1 MKMILHPRTVRRIGP
16 FILCLALLWALT
28 AQAGEAPPVR
38 VGGAAPAVEIA
49 PQAEYLLDYSGRL
62 QYQDIIGGGQSFQRH
77 TKNSFQFSFKRASLW
92 FTCRIAP
99 ADSGDDTA
107 LTSRRSF
114 LVFDNAALGAITLY
128 VPVILDGKPD
138 LIEFHGG
145 WQQGD
150 KSREF
155 PFLYPTFVLP
165 NNLDASRPVVA
176 HVATPYALQF
186 RATLYTIDAFRKM
199 SFVLFLI
206 IGFFAGILIAMI
218 LYNLALY
225 LFIRDRQYLF
235 YITYIGFLLLWQC
248 VLIGLFRYV
257 WPPLGEF
264 LMARIA
270 VFAALMMIFAVQFGL
285 VFLNTPKTAPRHDK
299 LLKGLAIF
307 MMVIPVL
314 VLLRQLW
321 LGNLLSYL
329 SGQVVSVVLFT
340 AAFSSLRSGFRPA
353 LFYLIA
359 FGVFLLSAFVFFF
372 KFYGLIPNNTFT
384 MHIVIFGSAAE
395 AILLSFALGY
405 RIRVMQEEEAQLR
418 ERERDLEAIS
428 VTDELT
434 GLFNRRFLN
443 PALVKKTAA
452 ARRSGTRLS
461 LLMLDVDHF
470 KDFND
475 TYGHPEGDKV
485 LAALGG
491 LLIQT
496 LREEDIACRYGG
508 EEFVV
513 ILHNADLNVAME
525 AAERI
530 RAGFEKIA
538 FRPDPKKE
546 IYATV
551 SIGAAE
557 LLPQETPE
565 QLISRADQAM
575 YQAKQT
581 GRNRICRA

>member
-1 MKMILHPRTVRRIGP
+1 MKMILHPRILRRIWP
-16 FILCLALLWALT
+16 FILCFVLLWALA

-38 VGGAAPAVEIA
+38 VGGTVPAVEIA
-49 PQAEYLLDYSGRL
+49 PQSEYLLDYSGHL
-62 QYQDIIGGGQSFQRH
+62 QYQDIISGGQSFQRH
-77 TKNSFQFSFKRASLW
+77 TKYSYQFSFKRASLW
-92 FTCRIAP
+92 FKCRIAP
-99 ADSGDDTA
+99 ADSGDDKA

-114 LVFDNAALGAITLY
+114 LVFDNAALGTVTLY
-128 VPVILDGKPD
+128 VPVIENGRPD

-165 NNLDASRPVVA
+165 DNLDASRPVVV

-225 LFIRDRQYLF
+225 LFIGDRQYLF
-235 YITYIGFLLLWQC
+235 YITYVGFLLLWQC
-248 VLIGLFRYV
+248 ILIGLFRYI
-257 WPPLGEF
+257 WPPLGAF
-264 LMARIA
+264 LMSGIA
-270 VFAALMMIFAVQFGL
+270 VFAALMMIFAVAFGI

-299 LLKGLAIF
+299 LLKGLAVF
-307 MMVIPVL
+307 MGTIIVL

-321 LGNLLSYL
+321 LGNVLSYF
-329 SGQVVSVVLFT
+329 SGQVVSVILFT
-340 AAFSSLRSGFRPA
+340 AALSSLRSGFRPA

-359 FGVFLLSAFVFFF
+359 FGVFLLAAFVFFF

-405 RIRVMQEEEAQLR
+405 RIRIMQEEEEQLR

-485 LAALGG
+485 LAALGS

-513 ILHNADLNVAME
+513 ILHNAEITAAME

-530 RAGFEKIA
+530 RAGFEKIS
-538 FRPDPKKE
+538 FYPDPKKE
-546 IYATV
+546 IFATV
-551 SIGAAE
+551 SIGVAE
-557 LLPQETPE
+557 LLPQEPPE
-565 QLISRADQAM
+565 QLLFRADQAM

>member
-1 MKMILHPRTVRRIGP
+1 MILRPRTNPRSWP
-16 FILCLALLWALT
+16 FILCLILWWALA
-28 AQAGEAPPVR
+28 AQAREAPPVR
-38 VGGAAPAVEIA
+38 VGGAVPAVEIA
-49 PQAEYLLDYSGRL
+49 RHAEYLLDYSNRL
-62 QYQDIIGGGQSFQRH
+62 QVQDIIGGGPSFQRH
-77 TKNSFQFSFKRASLW
+77 TKYSFQFSFKRATLW
-92 FTCRIAP
+92 FKCRIAP
-99 ADSGDDTA
+99 ADAGDDVSPA
-107 LTSRRSF
+107 GRRSL

-128 VPVILDGKPD
+128 VPVIQEGKPD

-145 WQQGD
+145 WRQGN

-165 NNLDASRPVVA
+165 DNLDASRPVVA
-176 HVATPYALQF
+176 RVATPYALQF
-186 RATLYTIDAFRKM
+186 RATLYTVDAFRKN

-206 IGFFAGILIAMI
+206 VGLFAGILIAMI

-235 YITYIGFLLLWQC
+235 YITYVGFLLLWQC
-248 VLIGLFRYV
+248 ILIGLFRYL

-264 LMARIA
+264 LMSGIA
-270 VFAALMMIFAVQFGL
+270 VFAALMMIFAVQFGI

-299 LLKGLAIF
+299 LLKGLAVF
-307 MMVIPVL
+307 MGTIIVL
-314 VLLRQLW
+314 VFLRQLW

-359 FGVFLLSAFVFFF
+359 FGVFLLAAFVFFF

-405 RIRVMQEEEAQLR
+405 RIRIMQEEEEQLR
-418 ERERDLEAIS
+418 ERERNLEAIS

-443 PALVKKTAA
+443 PTLVKKTAA
-452 ARRSGTRLS
+452 ARRTGTRLS
-461 LLMLDVDHF
+461 LLMMDVDHF

-485 LAALGG
+485 LAALGR
-491 LLIQT
+491 LLVQT

-513 ILHNADLNVAME
+513 ILHNADLRAALE

-530 RAGFEKIA
+530 RAGFEKIPFQPGA
-538 FRPDPKKE
+538 KKQ
-546 IYATV
+546 IHATI

-557 LLPQETPE
+557 LLPNESPE
-565 QLISRADQAM
+565 EFLNRADQAM

>member
-1 MKMILHPRTVRRIGP
+1 MKMILQPRTDHRLWP
-16 FILCLALLWALT
+16 FILCLVLLWALT
-28 AQAGEAPPVR
+28 AQAREAPPVR
-38 VGGAAPAVEIA
+38 VGNAVPAVEIA
-49 PQAEYLLDYSGRL
+49 PRAEYLLDYSDHLRYRDIAEGRL
-62 QYQDIIGGGQSFQRH
+62 PFQRH
-77 TKNSFQFSFKRASLW
+77 EKYSFQFSFKRATLW
-92 FTCRIAP
+92 FKCRIAP
-99 ADSGDDTA
+99 ADSGDDEPLA
-107 LTSRRSF
+107 SRRSF

-128 VPVILDGKPD
+128 VPVIKDGRPD
-138 LIEFHGG
+138 FIEMDGG
-145 WQQGD
+145 WQQGK

-165 NNLDASRPVVA
+165 ENLDASRPVVVR
-176 HVATPYALQF
+176 VATPYALQF
-186 RATLYTIDAFRKM
+186 RATLYTINAFRKT

-206 IGFFAGILIAMI
+206 VGFFAGILVAMI

-225 LFIRDRQYLF
+225 LFIRDRQYLY

-248 VLIGLFRYV
+248 VLVGLFRYI

-264 LMARIA
+264 LMSGIA
-270 VFAALMMIFAVQFGL
+270 LFAALMMIFAVSFGI

-299 LLKGLAIF
+299 LLKGLAVF
-307 MMVIPVL
+307 MGSIILM

-321 LGNLLSYL
+321 LSNLLSYL
-329 SGQVVSVVLFT
+329 SGQVVTVVLFT
-340 AAFSSLRSGFRPA
+340 AALSSLRSGFRPA

-359 FGVFLLSAFVFFF
+359 FGVFLLAAFVFFF

-405 RIRVMQEEEAQLR
+405 RIRIMQEEEEQLR

-485 LAALGG
+485 LAALGR
-491 LLIQT
+491 LLVQT

-513 ILHNADLNVAME
+513 ILHNTDIRAALEV
-525 AAERI
+525 AERI
-530 RAGFEKIA
+530 RAGFEKIS
-538 FRPDPKKE
+538 FQPGLSRE
-546 IYATV
+546 IHATI

-557 LLPQETPE
+557 LLTDENPE
-565 QLISRADQAM
+565 GLISRADQAM

>member
-1 MKMILHPRTVRRIGP
+1 MKIILHPRTLHRIGP
-16 FILCLALLWALT
+16 FILCLVLLWAIT
-28 AQAGEAPPVR
+28 AQAGEAPPIR
-38 VGGAAPAVEIA
+38 VGGAVPAVEIA
-49 PQAEYLLDYSGRL
+49 SQSEYLLDYSGRL
-62 QYQDIIGGGQSFQRH
+62 QYQDILSSGQPFQRH
-77 TKNSFQFSFKRASLW
+77 TKYSFQFSFKRATLW
-92 FTCRIAP
+92 FKCRIAP
-99 ADSGDDTA
+99 ADSGDETA
-107 LTSRRSF
+107 LASRRSF
-114 LVFDNAALGAITLY
+114 LVFDNAALGAVTLY

-145 WQQGD
+145 WRQGE
-150 KSREF
+150 KSRKF

-165 NNLDASRPVVA
+165 DNLDASRPVVVR
-176 HVATPYALQF
+176 VATPYALQF

-206 IGFFAGILIAMI
+206 VGFFAGILIAMI

-248 VLIGLFRYV
+248 VLVGLFQYI
-257 WPPLGEF
+257 WPPLGAF
-264 LMARIA
+264 LMSGIP
-270 VFAALMMIFAVQFGL
+270 VFAALMMIFAVSFGI

-299 LLKGLAIF
+299 LLKGLAVFIGT
-307 MMVIPVL
+307 IIAL

-340 AAFSSLRSGFRPA
+340 AALSSLRSGFRPA

-359 FGVFLLSAFVFFF
+359 FGVFLLCAFVFFF

-395 AILLSFALGY
+395 AVLLSFALGY
-405 RIRVMQEEEAQLR
+405 RIRIMQEEEEQLR

-513 ILHNADLNVAME
+513 ILHNADLNAAME

-530 RAGFEKIA
+530 RAGFEKIS

-546 IYATV
+546 IFATV

-565 QLISRADQAM
+565 QLLFRADQAM

-581 GRNRICRA
+581 GRNRICSA